1 MRRIIMYNKNRD
13 RLLEIIQDMDDFAK
27 MKNIDYPPVYIL
39 GGSGCIIAGYL
50 DRGTTDFDLLDM
62 GYSSE
67 MGRLLRILEKTDL
80 LDLYLTT
87 IPEDFIDRAVKVEG
101 LKNVYVLSRED
112 IILSKIG
119 RYSAKDIEDIS
130 AMMEETD
137 IALLKELIK
146 RVADSKNISER
157 VKEEFFNNLIKFR
170 ERFNV

>member
-1 MRRIIMYNKNRD
+1 MRRIMYNKNRD

-27 MKNIDYPPVYIL
+27 MKNIDYPPFYIL

-67 MGRLLRILEKTDL
+67 MGRLLRILEKIDL

-87 IPEDFIDRAVKVEG
+87 IPEDFKDRAVKIEG

-137 IALLKELIK
+137 VALLKELIK
-146 RVADSKNISER
+146 RVADRKNISER
-157 VKEEFFNNLIKFR
+157 VKEEFFNNLMKFR
-170 ERFNV
+170 EKFNV